1 MTEEEV
7 KKFAQS
13 CVDDM
18 SEEEQLHLLA
28 CPDFTLDVEGVEGVE
43 IPPAEDLRRAI
54 SEILET
60 RDHNYIECT
69 NWHLFSREFMVIA
82 DIADMTGDTEE
93 QNRLEDKFE
102 AFNIPWLKYPGSYW
116 SMSDSNWDSN
126 KYGIFFVKVPKRRK
140 EDAKRAFDAY
150 YKWLCWKDPDF
161 KQFCREV
168 MYDLIKGHST
178 TEE

>member
-1 MTEEEV
+1 MTEEEI
-7 KKFAQS
+7 KKFAQQ
-13 CVDDM
+13 CIDDM

-28 CPDFTLDVEGVEGVE
+28 CSDFTLDLECAEGVEV
-43 IPPAEDLRRAI
+43 PPAEDLRRAI
-54 SEILET
+54 LEILEA

-82 DIADMTGDTEE
+82 DVADLTSDTEE

-116 SMSDSNWDSN
+116 SISDSD
-126 KYGIFFVKVPKRRK
+126 KYGIFFIKVPKWRK

-150 YKWLCWKDPDF
+150 YKWLCWRDSDF
-161 KQFCREV
+161 RQFCREI
-168 MYDLIKGHST
+168 MYQMVSSDDEPQ
-178 TEE
+178 EE